1 MLNDDL
7 WRWPFTCQKGAA
19 RRSLDDDPRRRSFAS
34 QEGVARR
41 VLDDDPRRRLS
52 ASQEGTA
59 RRVLDDNPRGRLS
72 TRHKDAI
79 IWCVLDHDSWGW
91 SFACHVGIAWH
102 MLDDSNNKKY
112 HSNSTHQSAKP
123 DQVVRLNMC
132 CFHVFLSFHF
142 GL

>member
-1 MLNDDL
+1 LKHRLCELSTRKACKKDVEEQCLLNDDL

-59 RRVLDDNPRGRLS
+59 RRMLDDNPRGRQATQQETQIGDETQIEHTIGL
-72 TRHKDAI
+72 
-79 IWCVLDHDSWGW
+79 V
-91 SFACHVGIAWH
+91 
-102 MLDDSNNKKY
+102 DD
-112 HSNSTHQSAKP
+112 
-123 DQVVRLNMC
+123 DDLNRP
-132 CFHVFLSFHF
+132 
-142 GL
+142 